1 MVTWYMDPLGWFQD
15 GWEKKL
21 TSRGWVTL
29 STRFLRVSFTAVAL
43 WDTFTWDTNI
53 FILRAIQRGIA
64 TSLAPRSPSPS
75 SSDVF
80 LIPEWQVNMLAA
92 VRESV

>member
-1 MVTWYMDPLGWFQD
+1 MVHGSIRLVPRWLG
-15 GWEKKL
+15 KKL